1 MRSRKLLVGGLA
13 LVAAAAAWVFL
24 APQSL
29 GGGTTYD
36 VTYGISMEPTIHR
49 GDLAIVRPA
58 ADYAVGDVVGYRNP
72 QLHRVVL
79 HRIVGVED
87 GRFVM
92 RGDNNSFLDTYHP
105 VRADMVGKLWVHV
118 PTVGKAFVW
127 FRHPAHASLSSGL
140 FSIPLLLLGGA
151 GFGRRRRHSGKPQR
165 PTPDLGVLLVP
176 ALAGLV
182 VFGGTALLAFR
193 HAPARVVE
201 VPGAYVQHGT
211 FGYDARARTGIVYP
225 QADVGVGQPLF
236 TSLVRRVRF
245 AFAYRFESARPHRVH
260 GTLSLGLALTS
271 AQGWTRALPAPRPLP
286 FDGTPVKV
294 EQVVDLDA
302 VQRTLARYLAETA
315 LANDTF
321 TLQLVPRVRVQ
332 GEVDGTRVD
341 EAFEP
346 TPLSFGLDNHVL
358 RVLSTGPVT
367 AGPGAPAGNPL
378 RPSKVGSIEQTK
390 ASTMHVLVL
399 HARVTVVR
407 RIALLGAAVFGAL
420 LAILLVLRYGVR
432 GDELTR
438 IRQRYGRLLVAVTS
452 APKAGAGYVDVTSFD
467 GLVQIAA
474 SREAV
479 ILQHAGGFYVETESA
494 AYRYRLAPA
503 AGA

>member
-1 MRSRKLLVGGLA
+1 MRSRKLMIGGA
-13 LVAAAAAWVFL
+13 TLVAAAAAWVFL
-24 APQSL
+24 APHSL
-29 GGGTTYD
+29 GGRTVYE
-36 VTYGISMEPTIHR
+36 VTYGISMEPAIHR
-49 GDLAIVRPA
+49 GDLAVVRPA
-58 ADYAVGDVVGYRNP
+58 TSYAIGDVVGYRNP

-92 RGDNNSFLDTYHP
+92 KGDNNSFLDTYHP
-105 VRADMVGKLWVHV
+105 AEADMVGKLWVHV
-118 PTVGKAFVW
+118 PTVGRAFIW

-140 FSIPLLLLGGA
+140 LSIPLLLLGGA
-151 GFGRRRRHSGKPQR
+151 GVGRRRRRSGRPQR
-165 PTPDLGVLLVP
+165 PAPDLAVLLVP
-176 ALAGLV
+176 ALVGVV
-182 VFGGTALLAFR
+182 VFGGLALLAFR
-193 HAPARVVE
+193 HAPARAVE
-201 VPGAYVQHGT
+201 VPGAYVQRGS

-225 QADVGVGQPLF
+225 QANVGVGQPLF

-245 AFAYRFESARPHRVH
+245 AFAYRFESTRPHRVH

-286 FDGTPVKV
+286 FDGTPVEV

-302 VQRTLARYLAETA
+302 VQHTLERYLDETA

-321 TLQLVPRVRVQ
+321 TLQLVPHVRVL
-332 GEVDGTRVD
+332 GEVDGTPID

-358 RVLSTGPVT
+358 RILSTGPVT
-367 AGPGAPAGNPL
+367 SGPGAPAANPL

-390 ASTMHVLVL
+390 ASTMHALLV

-407 RIALLGAAVFGAL
+407 RVALLGAAVFGAL
-420 LAILLVLRYGVR
+420 LAILLVLRYGLH

-438 IRQRYGRLLVAVTS
+438 IRQRYGRLLVAVTN
-452 APKAGAGYVDVTSFD
+452 APKPGAGYVDVTSFD
-467 GLVQIAA
+467 GLAQIAA

-479 ILQHAGGFYVETESA
+479 ILQHAGGFYVEADGA
-494 AYRYRLAPA
+494 AYRYRLAASPTA
-503 AGA
+503 